1 MSWALIYVKHCMW
14 LLRVFRLSTIW
25 CLVILSTL
33 NVIFAAI
40 IYSAFQGLIGDS
52 SSDAT
57 LLLDESLTSPD
68 PHTSDSEVDDVI
80 SIKPQKKQSINSGSE
95 DEKRVEPARKKRKI
109 VKTEDDCT
117 PLPDPFPLPKHFP
130 QDVEVALKRKKL
142 SSSEKRRFI
151 SEVASA
157 MLRFKRYPSREDYLC
172 VSRAIVEKYP
182 FFKSTDAKPY
192 VSNTYVLNL
201 VQ

>member
-1 MSWALIYVKHCMW
+1 MYP
-14 LLRVFRLSTIW
+14 
-25 CLVILSTL
+25 
-33 NVIFAAI
+33 
-40 IYSAFQGLIGDS
+40 
-52 SSDAT
+52 
-57 LLLDESLTSPD
+57 E
-68 PHTSDSEVDDVI
+68 TSDSEGNDVI
-80 SIKPQKKQSINSGSE
+80 SIKPRRTQSIISGSE
-95 DEKRVEPARKKRKI
+95 DESCEPARKMRKI

-130 QDVEVALKRKKL
+130 QDVEVALKRRKL

-172 VSRAIVEKYP
+172 VSRAIVEKFP

-192 VSNTYVLNL
+192 VSNMQVYTLFS
-201 VQ
+201 

>member
-1 MSWALIYVKHCMW
+1 M
-14 LLRVFRLSTIW
+14 
-25 CLVILSTL
+25 
-33 NVIFAAI
+33 
-40 IYSAFQGLIGDS
+40 
-52 SSDAT
+52 
-57 LLLDESLTSPD
+57 LLDESSVSVH
-68 PHTSDSEVDDVI
+68 PHTSDSEVEDVI
-80 SIKPQKKQSINSGSE
+80 SIKPRKKQSISSGSE
-95 DEKRVEPARKKRKI
+95 DESCEPAHKKRKI
-109 VKTEDDCT
+109 VKTKDDCT

-157 MLRFKRYPSREDYLC
+157 MLRFKRYPSCEDYLC

-192 VSNTYVLNL
+192 VRNM
-201 VQ
+201 